1 MKRLTTSIAI
11 AGLLT
16 PLATHALGVGE
27 IRLQSYLNQTLRA
40 EIPLVLSRE
49 SLEDLRIQLASPRD
63 FATAGLERP
72 TILTKLRFRPERKAD
87 GGFVIRVASTEA
99 IREPYLN
106 FLVELAWPEGRMLK
120 TFTVLLD
127 PPDVLAA
134 TRYPEPMNAPII
146 DGNPDR
152 PAFGA
157 PAAAAHQ
164 PSPGDG
170 PDYGPVGRN
179 EKLWTIAQH
188 VNPDPS
194 AITTEQVVVA
204 LFRYNPEAFSRPS
217 VNALN
222 AGAMLRI
229 PSLPY
234 IQELSP
240 ATAREEFYR
249 QQRGRPARW
258 LSDAPT
264 REAAAER
271 MPENPVTGY
280 RAPAPVPQAAAATP
294 ATLGDTSL
302 KAVEAL
308 QRENAEMR
316 KRLAE
321 LEKRVADLQV
331 LFAERELLAANG
343 QPQAQLSGA
352 PVKEADAARTSN
364 LNAAPPAPAAM
375 GNRTSDPAQPAG
387 QTPPA
392 AAPTAPAASP
402 QTFAEATPA
411 ASPTIVAPKPHAP
424 VSAAPQGTGQDARA
438 TPTEAS
444 VTPWIFAAAGAAIA
458 AVGGLFFWRRR
469 RNHKSAN
476 GVLETTSPVAPGE
489 TPEAI
494 ASPSDPPRME
504 ADEVDPVFEADV
516 YASYGRLEQAL
527 ETIESALHRHPEREA
542 YELKLLELLACQ
554 GNGDRFQQE
563 TNRIKSQ
570 ARFNSA
576 EFWGKVETIA
586 QRLPPVETAPG
597 AAAPPS
603 PAPPAHDDTDR
614 LIDQIKQ
621 FSLRVRGDE
630 ASLPSEPPPEIDAGT
645 THPGAAESLDHG
657 IPWVPVEKST
667 SDSPEGPTTGPTAPS
682 FAALDDPD
690 HSIDFSSNPVHET
703 RSTDTGPENKDF
715 EDLASESIDT
725 LLKELSALHFER
737 HFQEE
742 HPGSPDNGAPDHDG
756 ERSLS
761 VSPVRSSNGTG
772 IGDPAQAPEDPGPAD
787 SPQQATT
794 TDLETKLDLARAYSD
809 MGDYQQARQ
818 FLQEVMSHGSPSQR
832 AEAEALLAALAHH

>member
-1 MKRLTTSIAI
+1 MKKLTTSIAI

-16 PLATHALGVGE
+16 PLGTHALGVGE

-72 TILTKLRFRPERKAD
+72 TVLTKLRFMPERKAD

-134 TRYPEPMNAPII
+134 TRYPEPMNAPVI
-146 DGNPDR
+146 DGNPER

-164 PSPGDG
+164 PSLGDG

-179 EKLWTIAQH
+179 EKLWTIAQR

-204 LFRYNPEAFSRPS
+204 LFRYNPDAFSRPS

-229 PSLPY
+229 PPLTY

-271 MPENPVTGY
+271 MPENPVTSY
-280 RAPAPVPQAAAATP
+280 RAPAPGPQAAASP

-308 QRENAEMR
+308 QHENAEMR

-343 QPQAQLSGA
+343 QPQAQLNAGKIKETDTTSRTPRMD
-352 PVKEADAARTSN
+352 PVPPPPALSDALPTPSQLQKERAVTPPDSPPSTQQPIPTV
-364 LNAAPPAPAAM
+364 AAPAVTTPTIAAPAPQPGGSTAAGSATRPVATSSYESPLTLWM
-375 GNRTSDPAQPAG
+375 LGAAGTTIATLVGLLFWQRRRNRGST
-387 QTPPA
+387 
-392 AAPTAPAASP
+392 
-402 QTFAEATPA
+402 
-411 ASPTIVAPKPHAP
+411 VK
-424 VSAAPQGTGQDARA
+424 VSEVPSQ
-438 TPTEAS
+438 
-444 VTPWIFAAAGAAIA
+444 VAAGAIA
-458 AVGGLFFWRRR
+458 DMPASGGD
-469 RNHKSAN
+469 
-476 GVLETTSPVAPGE
+476 SPRIE
-489 TPEAI
+489 PE
-494 ASPSDPPRME
+494 
-504 ADEVDPVFEADV
+504 EVDPVFEADV
-516 YASYGRLEQAL
+516 YASYGRFEQAL
-527 ETIESALHRHPEREA
+527 ETIENALHRHPEREA
-542 YELKLLELLACQ
+542 YELKLLELVATQ
-554 GNGDRFQQE
+554 GDSARFQRE
-563 TNRIKSQ
+563 ISRIKAQ
-570 ARFNSA
+570 ARFTTA
-576 EFWGKVETIA
+576 DFWGKVYTIEQHLAPIETSLTSPSA
-586 QRLPPVETAPG
+586 STQAPVRDET
-597 AAAPPS
+597 
-603 PAPPAHDDTDR
+603 DQ

-621 FSLRVRGDE
+621 FSLGVRGE
-630 ASLPSEPPPEIDAGT
+630 ATPPAGVADASEVDIKHMDPAPTED
-645 THPGAAESLDHG
+645 LNRD
-657 IPWVPVEKST
+657 IPWVPVDNGIA
-667 SDSPEGPTTGPTAPS
+667 DSPDAAQPGGPTERPL
-682 FAALDDPD
+682 AALDGPD
-690 HSIDFSSNPVHET
+690 HSIEFASS
-703 RSTDTGPENKDF
+703 PENDSKPAEASTLNQEFD
-715 EDLASESIDT
+715 DLASESIDS
-725 LLKELSALHFER
+725 LLKELSALHYER
-737 HFQEE
+737 HFQED
-742 HPGSPDNGAPDHDG
+742 HPGNTVTHSGGGNEQAAVAVSGADPSVG
-756 ERSLS
+756 ENDPS
-761 VSPVRSSNGTG
+761 VASDDDMP
-772 IGDPAQAPEDPGPAD
+772 GDSAPQAPAP
-787 SPQQATT
+787 
-794 TDLETKLDLARAYSD
+794 DLETKLDLARAYSD
-809 MGDYQQARQ
+809 MGDYEQARE
-818 FLQEVMSHGSPSQR
+818 FLLEVMNHGSASQR
-832 AEAEALLAALAHH
+832 TEAEALLASLTHH